1 MVRVLVA
8 DDHAVVRECLRLFL
22 DLQEGIEVIG
32 EAEDGGAAIDLA
44 ARLEPDVV
52 LMDLAMPGM
61 DGVAATREIRR
72 AGASRVLVLTS
83 SAADES
89 VVAAL
94 RAGADGY
101 LSKDSPPA
109 AVADAIRAVAA
120 GEPLL
125 EPDALRRLIRG
136 LSADRPR
143 PEGTVTILF
152 TDIVGSTR
160 LVEELGDMRA
170 LELFERHRARV
181 RAVAAEHGGHEVS
194 LQGDGFM
201 FAFPGA
207 RTAID
212 CAIAVQADAAPLRLR
227 VGVNTGEV
235 IAEEQGYFGRTVF
248 LAARIADRADPGQI
262 LISSTTRSLVP
273 ERAGREV
280 CRCQLK
286 GLPGEQPLY
295 EVPHDGTPPP
305 PLAEELT
312 PRELEVL
319 RLIAEGLPNKAIAA
333 RLHLSEKTVKSHVSS
348 VLAKLG
354 VADRTQAALRAVR
367 DGYTGG

>member
-8 DDHAVVRECLRLFL
+8 DDHAVVREGLRLFL
-22 DLQEGIEVIG
+22 DLQEGIEVVG
-32 EAEDGGAAIDLA
+32 EAEDGAAAVDLA
-44 ARLEPDVV
+44 GRLEPDVV

-72 AGASRVLVLTS
+72 AGGSRVLVLTS
-83 SAADES
+83 SSADES

-101 LSKDSPPA
+101 LSKDTAPP

-136 LSADRPR
+136 LAAYRRR

-160 LVEELGDMRA
+160 MVEELGDDRA
-170 LELFERHRARV
+170 LELFERHRERV
-181 RAVAAEHGGHEVS
+181 RAIAADHGGHEVS

-207 RTAID
+207 RSAID

-227 VGVNTGEV
+227 VGLNTGEV
-235 IAEEQGYFGRTVF
+235 ITEEQGYFGRTVF
-248 LAARIADRADPGQI
+248 LAARIADRAEPGQI

-280 CRCQLK
+280 CRCLLK
-286 GLPGEQPLY
+286 GLAGEQPLY
-295 EVPHDGTPPP
+295 EVPHDGTSPP

-319 RLIAEGLPNKAIAA
+319 QLIAEGLPNKAIAA
-333 RLHLSEKTVKSHVSS
+333 RLHLSEKTVKSHVSN

-354 VADRTQAALRAVR
+354 VTDRTQAALRAVR
-367 DGYTGG
+367 DGYASG

>member
-8 DDHAVVRECLRLFL
+8 DDHAVVREGLRLFL
-22 DLQEGIEVIG
+22 DLQDGIEVVG
-32 EAEDGGAAIDLA
+32 EAEDGAGAVELA
-44 ARLEPDVV
+44 DSLGPDVV
-52 LMDLAMPGM
+52 LMDLTMPGM
-61 DGVAATREIRR
+61 DGVAATRAIRR
-72 AGASRVLVLTS
+72 AGGARVLVLTS
-83 SAADES
+83 SSADES

-136 LSADRPR
+136 LAADRPK
-143 PEGTVTILF
+143 PEGTVTVLF

-160 LVEELGDMRA
+160 LVEELGDDEA
-170 LELFERHRARV
+170 LELFRRHRERV
-181 RAVAAEHGGHEVS
+181 RREAVRHGGHEVS

-207 RTAID
+207 RGAVD
-212 CAIAVQADAAPLRLR
+212 CAIAVQADAAPLQLR

-248 LAARIADRADPGQI
+248 LAARIADRAEPGQI
-262 LISSTTRSLVP
+262 LISATTRGLVP

-280 CRCQLK
+280 CRCRLK
-286 GLPGEQPLY
+286 GLAGEQALY
-295 EVPHDGTPPP
+295 EVPHGGTPPP
-305 PLAEELT
+305 PMAEELT

-319 RLIAEGLPNKAIAA
+319 RLLAEGLPNKAIAA

-367 DGYTGG
+367 DGYVEG

>member
-8 DDHAVVRECLRLFL
+8 DDHAVVREGLRLFL
-22 DLQEGIEVIG
+22 DLQEGIEVVG
-32 EAEDGGAAIDLA
+32 EAEDGAAAVDLA
-44 ARLEPDVV
+44 GRLEPDVV

-72 AGASRVLVLTS
+72 AGGSRVLVLTS
-83 SAADES
+83 SSADES

-101 LSKDSPPA
+101 LSKDTAPP

-136 LSADRPR
+136 LAAYRRR

-160 LVEELGDMRA
+160 MVEELGDDRA
-170 LELFERHRARV
+170 LELFERHRERV
-181 RAVAAEHGGHEVS
+181 RAIAADHGGHEVS

-207 RTAID
+207 RSAID

-227 VGVNTGEV
+227 VGLNTGEV
-235 IAEEQGYFGRTVF
+235 ITEEQGYFGRTVF
-248 LAARIADRADPGQI
+248 LAARIADRAEPGQI

-280 CRCQLK
+280 CRCLLK
-286 GLPGEQPLY
+286 GLAGEQPLY
-295 EVPHDGTPPP
+295 VVPPDGTPPP

-319 RLIAEGLPNKAIAA
+319 QLIAEGLPNKAIAA
-333 RLHLSEKTVKSHVSS
+333 RLHLSEKTVKSHVSN

-354 VADRTQAALRAVR
+354 VTDRTQAALRAVR
-367 DGYTGG
+367 DGYASG